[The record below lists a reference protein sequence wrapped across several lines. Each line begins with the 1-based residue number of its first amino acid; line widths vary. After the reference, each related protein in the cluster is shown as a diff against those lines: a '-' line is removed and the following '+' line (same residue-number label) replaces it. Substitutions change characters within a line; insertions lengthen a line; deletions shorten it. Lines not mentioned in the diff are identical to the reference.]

1 MQQPQPASGPAAQ
14 PQQSQQPQQ
23 FQQPASHTQQW
34 APVIE
39 AHDLVMDYTASMARA
54 QAGHG
59 VTGVM
64 PAGTGAGYA
73 SANPAAA
80 GPGAIQAGQ
89 PSQPAQPGFAMPTM
103 HTLALNHV
111 NFTLREGE
119 TVAVMGPS
127 GSGKSTLLHALA
139 GIIKPTA
146 GTVIFRGA
154 DLSRMSDA
162 ERTKLRRNDFGFVFQ
177 SGQLLPEL
185 PAVEN
190 IALPMMLDGMP
201 YRTATDTAILWLER
215 MGLRALATHRP
226 GEMSGGQMQR
236 IAIARALAVKPAV
249 VFADEPTGALD
260 QATGREVMGILM
272 AAARDNGSAVVVVT
286 HDPNV
291 ASFCGRTVM
300 MQDGRLHQTDANP
313 NSAPAGGGCPA
324 DAGLGVVS
332 VSHGL
337 RSWDIAHP
345 RLWGTAINENRVPW
359 ADSETITPEEN
370 LEELIM
376 LGLRLHEGL
385 DLDRINR
392 AINDAGMSSTP
403 QTLRTVSVDQLA
415 PMISEGLIT
424 VSDNHRVVPT
434 RRGRLLNDAVI
445 EQFFDFVGV

>member
-1 MQQPQPASGPAAQ
+1 M
-14 PQQSQQPQQ
+14 
-23 FQQPASHTQQW
+23 
-34 APVIE
+34 IE
-39 AHDLVMDYTASMARA
+39 ARDLVMDYTAGMARV
-54 QAGHG
+54 QADHS

-64 PAGTGAGYA
+64 PRGAGTGGPHPYAAGETGYA
-73 SANPAAA
+73 MPAV
-80 GPGAIQAGQ
+80 
-89 PSQPAQPGFAMPTM
+89 

-111 NFTLREGE
+111 NFDLAPGE

-260 QATGREVMGILM
+260 QATGREVMSILM
-272 AAARDNGSAVVVVT
+272 EAARDNGAAVVIVT

-291 ASFCGRTVM
+291 AGFCGRTM
-300 MQDGRLHQTDANP
+300 TMQDGRLSQTADAGL
-313 NSAPAGGGCPA
+313 APAGGVRHPQA
-324 DAGLGVVS
+324 DWGRPESAAPPS
-332 VSHGL
+332 VSL
-337 RSWDIAHP
+337 HP
-345 RLWGTAINENRVPW
+345 AVP
-359 ADSETITPEEN
+359 
-370 LEELIM
+370 
-376 LGLRLHEGL
+376 
-385 DLDRINR
+385 
-392 AINDAGMSSTP
+392 AGGA
-403 QTLRTVSVDQLA
+403 Q
-415 PMISEGLIT
+415 
-424 VSDNHRVVPT
+424 
-434 RRGRLLNDAVI
+434 
-445 EQFFDFVGV
+445 

>member
-1 MQQPQPASGPAAQ
+1 MQQTQPAPEPAAQ

-59 VTGVM
+59 VTGVV
-64 PAGTGAGYA
+64 PAGAGAGYA
-73 SANPAAA
+73 PAPANPAAQGAA
-80 GPGAIQAGQ
+80 GIPGAGQ
-89 PSQPAQPGFAMPTM
+89 PNQPIQPGFVMPTM

-111 NFTLREGE
+111 NFVLGEGE

-162 ERTKLRRNDFGFVFQ
+162 ERTKLRRNAFGFVFQ

-291 ASFCGRTVM
+291 ASFCSRTVT
-300 MQDGRLHQTDANP
+300 MQDGQL
-313 NSAPAGGGCPA
+313 GG
-324 DAGLGVVS
+324 V
-332 VSHGL
+332 
-337 RSWDIAHP
+337 R
-345 RLWGTAINENRVPW
+345 
-359 ADSETITPEEN
+359 
-370 LEELIM
+370 
-376 LGLRLHEGL
+376 
-385 DLDRINR
+385 
-392 AINDAGMSSTP
+392 
-403 QTLRTVSVDQLA
+403 
-415 PMISEGLIT
+415 
-424 VSDNHRVVPT
+424 
-434 RRGRLLNDAVI
+434 
-445 EQFFDFVGV
+445 

>member
-1 MQQPQPASGPAAQ
+1 MQQTQPAPGPADQ
-14 PQQSQQPQQ
+14 PQQPQQ

-59 VTGVM
+59 VTGVV
-64 PAGTGAGYA
+64 PAGAGAGYA
-73 SANPAAA
+73 PAPANPAAQGTA
-80 GPGAIQAGQ
+80 GIPCAGQ
-89 PSQPAQPGFAMPTM
+89 PNQPIQPGFVMPTM

-111 NFTLREGE
+111 NFVLGEGE

-162 ERTKLRRNDFGFVFQ
+162 ERTKLRRNAFGFVFQ

-291 ASFCGRTVM
+291 ASFCSRTVT
-300 MQDGRLHQTDANP
+300 MQDGQL
-313 NSAPAGGGCPA
+313 GG
-324 DAGLGVVS
+324 V
-332 VSHGL
+332 
-337 RSWDIAHP
+337 R
-345 RLWGTAINENRVPW
+345 
-359 ADSETITPEEN
+359 
-370 LEELIM
+370 
-376 LGLRLHEGL
+376 
-385 DLDRINR
+385 
-392 AINDAGMSSTP
+392 
-403 QTLRTVSVDQLA
+403 
-415 PMISEGLIT
+415 
-424 VSDNHRVVPT
+424 
-434 RRGRLLNDAVI
+434 
-445 EQFFDFVGV
+445 

>member
-1 MQQPQPASGPAAQ
+1 
-14 PQQSQQPQQ
+14 
-23 FQQPASHTQQW
+23 
-34 APVIE
+34 
-39 AHDLVMDYTASMARA
+39 MDYTASMARA

-59 VTGVM
+59 VTGVV
-64 PAGTGAGYA
+64 PAGAGAGYA
-73 SANPAAA
+73 PAPANPAAQGAA
-80 GPGAIQAGQ
+80 GIPGAGQ
-89 PSQPAQPGFAMPTM
+89 PNQPIQPGFVMPTM

-111 NFTLREGE
+111 NFVLGEGE

-162 ERTKLRRNDFGFVFQ
+162 ERTKLRRNAFGFVFQ

-190 IALPMMLDGMP
+190 IALPMMLDGVP

-291 ASFCGRTVM
+291 ASFCSRTVT
-300 MQDGRLHQTDANP
+300 MQDGQL
-313 NSAPAGGGCPA
+313 GG
-324 DAGLGVVS
+324 V
-332 VSHGL
+332 
-337 RSWDIAHP
+337 R
-345 RLWGTAINENRVPW
+345 
-359 ADSETITPEEN
+359 
-370 LEELIM
+370 
-376 LGLRLHEGL
+376 
-385 DLDRINR
+385 
-392 AINDAGMSSTP
+392 
-403 QTLRTVSVDQLA
+403 
-415 PMISEGLIT
+415 
-424 VSDNHRVVPT
+424 
-434 RRGRLLNDAVI
+434 
-445 EQFFDFVGV
+445 

>member
-1 MQQPQPASGPAAQ
+1 MIRTLGSMNTAT
-14 PQQSQQPQQ
+14 QQSQQTQTAPEAVQQ
-23 FQQPASHTQQW
+23 QDARQQW
-34 APVIE
+34 SPVIE

-64 PAGTGAGYA
+64 PAGTGAA
-73 SANPAAA
+73 VPAAN
-80 GPGAIQAGQ
+80 G
-89 PSQPAQPGFAMPTM
+89 QPGFAMPTM

-111 NFTLREGE
+111 SFALGEGE

-146 GTVIFRGA
+146 GTVTFRGSNLDA
-154 DLSRMSDA
+154 MSDA
-162 ERTKLRRNDFGFVFQ
+162 GRTKLRRNAFGFVFQ

-215 MGLRALATHRP
+215 MGLRALANNRP

-260 QATGREVMGILM
+260 QTTGREVMGILM
-272 AAARDNGSAVVVVT
+272 AAARDNGAAVVVVT

-291 ASFCGRTVM
+291 AGFCGRTVM
-300 MQDGRLHQTDANP
+300 MQDGRLHQPDADANAAAAVGHDI
-313 NSAPAGGGCPA
+313 NAGGK
-324 DAGLGVVS
+324 
-332 VSHGL
+332 
-337 RSWDIAHP
+337 R
-345 RLWGTAINENRVPW
+345 
-359 ADSETITPEEN
+359 
-370 LEELIM
+370 
-376 LGLRLHEGL
+376 
-385 DLDRINR
+385 
-392 AINDAGMSSTP
+392 
-403 QTLRTVSVDQLA
+403 
-415 PMISEGLIT
+415 
-424 VSDNHRVVPT
+424 
-434 RRGRLLNDAVI
+434 
-445 EQFFDFVGV
+445 

>member
-1 MQQPQPASGPAAQ
+1 MQQPQPAPGPAAQ

-59 VTGVM
+59 VTGVI

-236 IAIARALAVKPAV
+236 ISSPVLLAMPY
-249 VFADEPTGALD
+249 
-260 QATGREVMGILM
+260 
-272 AAARDNGSAVVVVT
+272 
-286 HDPNV
+286 
-291 ASFCGRTVM
+291 
-300 MQDGRLHQTDANP
+300 
-313 NSAPAGGGCPA
+313 
-324 DAGLGVVS
+324 
-332 VSHGL
+332 
-337 RSWDIAHP
+337 
-345 RLWGTAINENRVPW
+345 
-359 ADSETITPEEN
+359 
-370 LEELIM
+370 
-376 LGLRLHEGL
+376 
-385 DLDRINR
+385 
-392 AINDAGMSSTP
+392 
-403 QTLRTVSVDQLA
+403 
-415 PMISEGLIT
+415 
-424 VSDNHRVVPT
+424 
-434 RRGRLLNDAVI
+434 
-445 EQFFDFVGV
+445 

>member
-1 MQQPQPASGPAAQ
+1 M
-14 PQQSQQPQQ
+14 
-23 FQQPASHTQQW
+23 
-34 APVIE
+34 IE
-39 AHDLVMDYTASMARA
+39 AHDLIMDYTASMARA

-64 PAGTGAGYA
+64 PAGTGAA
-73 SANPAAA
+73 VPAAN
-80 GPGAIQAGQ
+80 G
-89 PSQPAQPGFAMPTM
+89 QPGFAMPTM

-111 NFTLREGE
+111 SFALGEGE

-146 GTVIFRGA
+146 GTVTFRGSNLDA
-154 DLSRMSDA
+154 MSDA
-162 ERTKLRRNDFGFVFQ
+162 DRTKLRRNAFGFVFQ

-215 MGLRALATHRP
+215 MGLRALANNRP

-291 ASFCGRTVM
+291 ASFCSRTVT
-300 MQDGRLHQTDANP
+300 MQDGQL
-313 NSAPAGGGCPA
+313 GG
-324 DAGLGVVS
+324 V
-332 VSHGL
+332 
-337 RSWDIAHP
+337 R
-345 RLWGTAINENRVPW
+345 
-359 ADSETITPEEN
+359 
-370 LEELIM
+370 
-376 LGLRLHEGL
+376 
-385 DLDRINR
+385 
-392 AINDAGMSSTP
+392 
-403 QTLRTVSVDQLA
+403 
-415 PMISEGLIT
+415 
-424 VSDNHRVVPT
+424 
-434 RRGRLLNDAVI
+434 
-445 EQFFDFVGV
+445 

>member
-1 MQQPQPASGPAAQ
+1 MNTAASQLQQTQPALEPAAQ

-59 VTGVM
+59 VTGVV
-64 PAGTGAGYA
+64 PAGAGAGYA
-73 SANPAAA
+73 PVPANPAAQGTA
-80 GPGAIQAGQ
+80 GIPGAGQ
-89 PSQPAQPGFAMPTM
+89 PNQPIQPGFVMPTM

-111 NFTLREGE
+111 NFVLGEGE

-162 ERTKLRRNDFGFVFQ
+162 ERTKLRRNAFGFVFQ

-291 ASFCGRTVM
+291 ASFCSRTVT
-300 MQDGRLHQTDANP
+300 MQDGQL
-313 NSAPAGGGCPA
+313 GGI
-324 DAGLGVVS
+324 
-332 VSHGL
+332 
-337 RSWDIAHP
+337 R
-345 RLWGTAINENRVPW
+345 
-359 ADSETITPEEN
+359 
-370 LEELIM
+370 
-376 LGLRLHEGL
+376 
-385 DLDRINR
+385 
-392 AINDAGMSSTP
+392 
-403 QTLRTVSVDQLA
+403 
-415 PMISEGLIT
+415 
-424 VSDNHRVVPT
+424 
-434 RRGRLLNDAVI
+434 
-445 EQFFDFVGV
+445 

>member
-1 MQQPQPASGPAAQ
+1 
-14 PQQSQQPQQ
+14 
-23 FQQPASHTQQW
+23 
-34 APVIE
+34 
-39 AHDLVMDYTASMARA
+39 
-54 QAGHG
+54 
-59 VTGVM
+59 
-64 PAGTGAGYA
+64 
-73 SANPAAA
+73 
-80 GPGAIQAGQ
+80 
-89 PSQPAQPGFAMPTM
+89 MPTM

-272 AAARDNGSAVVVVT
+272 AAARDNG
-286 HDPNV
+286 
-291 ASFCGRTVM
+291 FRRGR
-300 MQDGRLHQTDANP
+300 R
-313 NSAPAGGGCPA
+313 
-324 DAGLGVVS
+324 
-332 VSHGL
+332 
-337 RSWDIAHP
+337 HP
-345 RLWGTAINENRVPW
+345 RPQRRFV
-359 ADSETITPEEN
+359 
-370 LEELIM
+370 
-376 LGLRLHEGL
+376 LRPY
-385 DLDRINR
+385 R
-392 AINDAGMSSTP
+392 NDAGRPSAPDRRQP
-403 QTLRTVSVDQLA
+403 QLR
-415 PMISEGLIT
+415 PRWRGL
-424 VSDNHRVVPT
+424 SAA
-434 RRGRLLNDAVI
+434 G
-445 EQFFDFVGV
+445 

>member
-1 MQQPQPASGPAAQ
+1 
-14 PQQSQQPQQ
+14 
-23 FQQPASHTQQW
+23 
-34 APVIE
+34 
-39 AHDLVMDYTASMARA
+39 MARA

-162 ERTKLRRNDFGFVFQ
+162 ER
-177 SGQLLPEL
+177 
-185 PAVEN
+185 
-190 IALPMMLDGMP
+190 
-201 YRTATDTAILWLER
+201 TDTAILWLER

-313 NSAPAGGGCPA
+313 NSAPAGGGCQPQA
-324 DAGLGVVS
+324 DWGWPEGAEPPS
-332 VSHGL
+332 ASL
-337 RSWDIAHP
+337 RSAAP
-345 RLWGTAINENRVPW
+345 AGG
-359 ADSETITPEEN
+359 SETT
-370 LEELIM
+370 
-376 LGLRLHEGL
+376 
-385 DLDRINR
+385 
-392 AINDAGMSSTP
+392 AGGA
-403 QTLRTVSVDQLA
+403 R
-415 PMISEGLIT
+415 
-424 VSDNHRVVPT
+424 
-434 RRGRLLNDAVI
+434 
-445 EQFFDFVGV
+445 